1 MIITSQNKKTNI
13 SITTC
18 CLEQN
23 SQIKYL
29 GVFIDEHL
37 KWDAQLQHIN
47 NKLTKNVGILFKL
60 RYYMPINALKQFT
73 TLLYF
78 RI

>member
-1 MIITSQNKKTNI
+1 MIITTPKKKVNI
-13 SITTC
+13 KITTC
-18 CLEQN
+18 NIEQK

-47 NKLTKNVGILFKL
+47 NKLTKKYWNSI
-60 RYYMPINALKQFT
+60 
-73 TLLYF
+73 
-78 RI
+78 